1 MSRPLTICASAMAAR
16 QPFKMGSAENR
27 EARELRARLRPIQS
41 EERKKTMKK
50 VDTSNRRNF
59 LKATGAALAAASVP
73 AIAAAAPE
81 RERNV
86 YLQGCGWNHQL
97 PGVFGQV
104 CLTLDVRAQ
113 LGSTGLGTFRDDV
126 HPEINSQFQIHS
138 ATRRGDVYTLQG
150 EVVSSRDPDLV
161 GKAVR
166 IVAEADG
173 DRATGTITV
182 GPTSQPLVVIA
193 IIAILIGLLVPAV
206 Q

>member
-1 MSRPLTICASAMAAR
+1 
-16 QPFKMGSAENR
+16 
-27 EARELRARLRPIQS
+27 
-41 EERKKTMKK
+41 MKK

-59 LKATGAALAAASVP
+59 LKATGVALAAASVP
-73 AIAAAAPE
+73 SIAAAMPDST
-81 RERNV
+81 ERNV

-113 LGSTGLGTFRDDV
+113 LGGTGVGTFRDDV
-126 HPEINSQFQIHS
+126 HQEINSQFQIHA

>member
-1 MSRPLTICASAMAAR
+1 
-16 QPFKMGSAENR
+16 
-27 EARELRARLRPIQS
+27 
-41 EERKKTMKK
+41 MKK
-50 VDTSNRRNF
+50 IDTSNRRNF
-59 LKATGAALAAASVP
+59 LKTTGAALAAASVP
-73 AIAAAAPE
+73 LVASGAPAG
-81 RERNV
+81 V
-86 YLQGCGWNHQL
+86 PKDLYLHGCGWNHSL

-126 HPEINSQFQIHS
+126 HPEINSQFQINS

-150 EVVSSRDPDLV
+150 GVVSSRDPDLV

-166 IVAEADG
+166 IVVEADG
-173 DRATGTITV
+173 DRGTGTIIV

-193 IIAILIGLLVPAV
+193 VIAILIALLVPAV